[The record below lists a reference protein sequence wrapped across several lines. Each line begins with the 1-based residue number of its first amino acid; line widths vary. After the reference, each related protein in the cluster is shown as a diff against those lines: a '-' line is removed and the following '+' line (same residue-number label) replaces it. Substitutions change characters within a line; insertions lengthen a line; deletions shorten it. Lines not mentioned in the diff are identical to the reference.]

1 MKILY
6 LHGYNDDEKRNIIP
20 AVHHN
25 LIVTVKDILKGVNI
39 MKLTLPPTMQAH
51 SDCIQALDTHAILT
65 PDIAAKMKLLM
76 QADEVKKIAQM
87 SNELQV
93 YDHFEYMM
101 EKIDEI
107 AAPNYIPTQ
116 DDILK
121 TRVRTTGINEIT
133 YAYQNMHFTV
143 VDMGGQRAER
153 RKWMFFFEDVTAVI
167 FVLALN
173 EYDMPLKEEPT
184 VNRMHESL
192 DLFKNVINHKFLTD
206 TAIILFLNKTDLFK
220 EKIPRV
226 DLKKCFPEYNGPQ
239 EWEPAMNFIAAKFKQ
254 FDMNTKRT
262 IFVHP
267 TCATDTNRIA
277 FVLADVKL
285 MLIRKVLQEIGI
297 M

>member
-6 LHGYNDDEKRNIIP
+6 LHGYNDDEKRNLIP

-25 LIVTVKDILKGVNI
+25 LIVTFKDILKGVNM
-39 MKLTLPPTMQAH
+39 MKLTLPPTMKVH
-51 SDCIQALDTHAILT
+51 SDCIQSLDTHAILT

-76 QADEVKKIAQM
+76 QADEVKKIAQK

-101 EKIDEI
+101 DKIDEI
-107 AAPNYIPTQ
+107 AAPSYIPTV

-121 TRVRTTGINEIT
+121 TRVRTTGINETT
-133 YAYQNMHFTV
+133 YEYQKMHFTV

-173 EYDMPLKEEPT
+173 EYDMPLKEDPNI
-184 VNRMHESL
+184 NRMHESL

-206 TAIILFLNKTDLFK
+206 TSIILFLNKIDLFK
-220 EKIPRV
+220 DKITRV
-226 DLKKCFPEYNGPQ
+226 DLKKCFPDYNGPQ
-239 EWEPAMNFIAAKFKQ
+239 ECEPAMNFIGAKFKQ

-262 IFVHP
+262 IFIHS
-267 TCATDTNRIA
+267 TCATDTTQISV
-277 FVLADVKL
+277 VLADVKL
-285 MLIRKVLQEIGI
+285 MLIRNVLQEIGI
-297 M
+297 L